1 MKKKL
6 LVVSLLL
13 CCGLAGSTLT
23 SCGSSEEPPVTEEPD
38 DEQPDDVNPDD
49 ENPDDEN
56 PDDEN
61 PDDEQPDDETP
72 SEPET
77 VQTVAISGPRSLKE
91 GESASFSV
99 SVYGGKDKSVTW
111 TSSDPSVATIDENGN
126 VKAIKEGTT
135 KIQATS
141 KEDPTKKSDEW
152 ELIVE
157 GVRAT
162 EVSIVLELDDNEH
175 KEDFKYNAETGVWDI
190 PGGQEFM
197 VSCEFGEGVSSIP
210 DSISYSFAFN
220 DGSQATTDDYT
231 IEMEYDENNK
241 ATGRAKV
248 RFNSVFTGG
257 VLIVNA
263 SYSSSMERL
272 EKGQLS
278 VNSYDKNADNDAKV
292 QEIIGKIKTREN
304 EGLVSATRVV
314 EKNDHTI
321 TTNFESFDGATYAHT
336 VDVADEE
343 GSQSEEYTYMTAD
356 KVHNQTYMF
365 SYDNSDKSV
374 LDMYVNSSF
383 IDIEEIESIEVTNAS
398 IPHFIIDGAPTYG
411 FSSILSKIATS
422 NPYEEN
428 VAFGDFLARGNATYE
443 FSQSEEGISKVEVES
458 RFTDDVDIDN
468 WLEFSFDYDS
478 TTFELKGYEFNLRE
492 KDEKGLYRVVYGES
506 GSNFVYQET
515 KPQESEKKINIA
527 DYYITGLSVEYSDNY
542 LDIIGADES
551 LADRFSAT
559 LDGEKYVAEY
569 DATIPFV
576 FDKINPKTGSTKI
589 DVPTITVENSKT
601 GKRSVSTTEMEAE
614 IENGTETEFVSGC
627 FFTVSAP
634 KDKDG
639 NMYTGEETIK
649 VTTKGGATGT
659 VTIEW
664 IEPKV
669 NGIKFDYPTDTTVNE
684 THVFPEIRQHRETDY
699 FWLNTDNDD
708 TTYRFG
714 FEMVEGNENGLTLR
728 YNEGDEDKG
737 NPSGSYSIIGNEVGT
752 YKFKFKVK
760 SRIERVFNEEKNQYE
775 DHEVP
780 YEGGPIVT
788 EEIYTLTVTEPI
800 SSDEIYE
807 NIVGKTYEYNSSTSS
822 YTLEVFDERTM
833 KLTMPTVDIRKEGS
847 ETTETENVT
856 VDIDY
861 EIDKEGKLRAIP
873 DRAATGEELNAIQVF
888 DSDNSY
894 FESISDEE
902 ILINDSCS
910 EISLPLR
917 LRSDAGNDKTN
928 YNYNYVT
935 FSLPVELDGFAG
947 HSYKGE
953 AFLGGVKSMATAI
966 VEFTDESNGKVTVTK
981 NSDEAKIPILE
992 VGFTYSIIGEGTK
1005 YETYNFVIQDN
1016 ATGTEAEKLTIK
1028 SMALSYDK
1036 ASLSIDFEYPGEY
1049 GSVTSRISVDMKNPV
1064 KKE

>member
-13 CCGLAGSTLT
+13 ACGLAGSTLT
-23 SCGSSEEPPVTEEPD
+23 SCGPSEEPPVTDDPNDEKPD
-38 DEQPDDVNPDD
+38 DEQPDV
-49 ENPDDEN
+49 EN
-56 PDDEN
+56 
-61 PDDEQPDDETP
+61 PDDETP

-111 TSSDPSVATIDENGN
+111 TSSDPSVATIDENGK

-197 VSCEFGEGVSSIP
+197 VSCEFDEGVSSIP

-220 DGSQATTDDYT
+220 DGSQATKDDYT

-292 QEIIGKIKTREN
+292 QEIIENIKTREN
-304 EGLVSATRVV
+304 EGLISATRVV

-321 TTNFESFDGATYAHT
+321 TTNFESFVGATYAHT

-356 KVHNQTYMF
+356 TVHNQTYMF

-422 NPYEEN
+422 NPFEEN
-428 VAFGDFLARGNATYE
+428 IAFGDFLARGNATYE

-458 RFTDDVDIDN
+458 RFTDDLDIDN

-478 TTFELKGYEFNLRE
+478 TTFELKGYEFSLRE
-492 KDEKGLYRVVYGES
+492 KDEKGMYQVVYSET

-515 KPQESEKKINIA
+515 KPQDSEKKIDIEK
-527 DYYITGLSVEYSDNY
+527 YYITGLSVEYSDNY

-559 LDGEKYVAEY
+559 FDGEKYVAEY

-576 FDKINPKTGSTKI
+576 FDSIEPGTGSTKI
-589 DVPTITVENSKT
+589 DVPTITVENPLIDD
-601 GKRSVSTTEMEAE
+601 RSVSTTEME
-614 IENGTETEFVSGC
+614 TEFGSGC

-634 KDKDG
+634 KDNNG
-639 NMYTGEETIK
+639 NMYIGEETIT
-649 VTTKGGATGT
+649 VSTKGTKGEVIDT

-664 IEPKV
+664 IEPEV
-669 NGIKFDYPTDTTVNE
+669 SGIKFDYPADTTVNE
-684 THVFPEIRQHRETDY
+684 NHVFPEIRQHRETDY

-728 YNEGDEDKG
+728 YNDGDQDKG
-737 NPSGSYSIIGNEVGT
+737 IPAGSYSIIGNEVGT

-760 SRIERVFNEEKNQYE
+760 SRIEREFNEETNQYE

-780 YEGGPIVT
+780 YEGDPIVT
-788 EEIYTLTVTEPI
+788 EETYTLTVTNPI
-800 SSDEIYE
+800 SSDEIYD

-822 YTLEVFDERTM
+822 YTLEITSESKM
-833 KLTMPTVDIRKEGS
+833 KLTMPTVDIREDGA
-847 ETTETENVT
+847 EVTETENVT

-861 EIDKEGKLRAIP
+861 EIDEEGKLRAIP
-873 DRAATGEELNAIQVF
+873 DRAATGNELNAIQVF

-917 LRSDAGNDKTN
+917 LRSDAGKDSIN

-935 FSLPVELDGFAG
+935 FSLPVELNGFVG
-947 HSYKGE
+947 NSYKGE
-953 AFLGGVKSMATAI
+953 EFISGFGSKAIAT
-966 VEFTDESNGKVTVTK
+966 VEFTDESNGKVTITK
-981 NSDEAKIPILE
+981 YGTDEVILE
-992 VGFTYSIIGEGTK
+992 VGFTYSIINEGTE
-1005 YETYNFVIQDN
+1005 YETYNFVILDDS

-1028 SMALSYDK
+1028 GMTLSYDK
-1036 ASLSIDFEYPGEY
+1036 ASLSIDFEYPSEF
-1049 GSVTSRISVDMKNPV
+1049 GSLPSTIRVDMTNPL
-1064 KKE
+1064 

>member
-13 CCGLAGSTLT
+13 ACGLAGSTLT
-23 SCGSSEEPPVTEEPD
+23 SCGPSEEPPVTDEPNDEKPD
-38 DEQPDDVNPDD
+38 DQQPDD
-49 ENPDDEN
+49 EN
-56 PDDEN
+56 
-61 PDDEQPDDETP
+61 PDDETP

-292 QEIIGKIKTREN
+292 QEIIGNIKTKEN
-304 EGLVSATRVV
+304 QGLVSATRVV
-314 EKNDHTI
+314 EKNDHTT
-321 TTNFESFDGATYAHT
+321 TTNFESFAGATYAHT

-356 KVHNQTYMF
+356 TTHNQTYMF

-374 LDMYVNSSF
+374 LDVYVNSSF

-398 IPHFIIDGAPTYG
+398 IPHFIIDGVPTYG

-428 VAFGDFLARGNATYE
+428 IAFGDFLARGNATYE

-458 RFTDDVDIDN
+458 RFTDNRVDIDN
-468 WLEFSFDYDS
+468 WLKFSFDYDS
-478 TTFELKGYEFNLRE
+478 TTFELKGYEFSLRE
-492 KDEKGLYRVVYGES
+492 RDEKGRYQVVYNET
-506 GSNFVYQET
+506 GSNFKYQET
-515 KPQESEKKINIA
+515 KPQDSEKEIDIA
-527 DYYITGLSVEYSDNY
+527 NYYIEGLSVKYSDNY

-559 LDGEKYVAEY
+559 FDEEKNAYVAEY

-576 FDKINPKTGSTKI
+576 INPETGSTKI
-589 DVPTITVENSKT
+589 DVPTITIKNPKIDE
-601 GKRSVSTTEMEAE
+601 RSVSTTEME
-614 IENGTETEFVSGC
+614 TEFASGC

-639 NMYTGEETIK
+639 NMYIGPETIT
-649 VTTKGGATGT
+649 VTTKGKATAT

-684 THVFPEIRQHRETDY
+684 KHVFPEIRQHRETDY

-728 YNEGDEDKG
+728 YNEGDQDKG
-737 NPSGSYSIIGNEVGT
+737 IPAGSYSIIGNEVGT

-760 SRIERVFNEEKNQYE
+760 SRIERELNEETNQFE

-780 YEGGPIVT
+780 YEGDPIVT
-788 EEIYTLTVTEPI
+788 EEIYTLTVTNPI
-800 SSDEIYE
+800 SSDEIYD
-807 NIVGKTYEYNSSTSS
+807 NILGKTYEYNSSTIS
-822 YTLEVFDERTM
+822 YTLEITSESKM
-833 KLTMPTVDIRKEGS
+833 KLTMPTADIREDGA
-847 ETTETENVT
+847 EVTETENVT

-861 EIDKEGKLRAIP
+861 EIDEEGKLRAIP
-873 DRAATGEELNAIQVF
+873 NRTATGNELHSIQVF

-902 ILINDSCS
+902 ILINESYS
-910 EISLPLR
+910 EISLSLR
-917 LRSDAGNDKTN
+917 LRSDAGNDKPN

-947 HSYKGE
+947 NSYKGE
-953 AFLGGVKSMATAI
+953 EFLSGVKSMSTAI

-981 NSDEAKIPILE
+981 NSDGAKLLE
-992 VGFTYSIIGEGTK
+992 VGFTYSIKNEGTE
-1005 YETYNFVIQDN
+1005 YETYNFVIDNN
-1016 ATGTEAEKLTIK
+1016 ATGSEAKKLTIK
-1028 SMALSYDK
+1028 SMNLSYDK
-1036 ASLSIDFEYPGEY
+1036 ASLSINFEYLDDKY
-1049 GSVTSRISVDMKNPV
+1049 GLLPSTISVDMTNPL
-1064 KKE
+1064 

>member
-13 CCGLAGSTLT
+13 ACGLAGSTLT
-23 SCGSSEEPPVTEEPD
+23 SCGPSEEPPVTDEPNDEKPD
-38 DEQPDDVNPDD
+38 DEKPDD
-49 ENPDDEN
+49 ENPDE
-56 PDDEN
+56 
-61 PDDEQPDDETP
+61 ETP

-111 TSSDPSVATIDENGN
+111 TSSDPSVAIIDENGN

-162 EVSIVLELDDNEH
+162 KVSIVLELDDNEH

-197 VSCEFGEGVSSIP
+197 VSCEFDEGVSSIP

-220 DGSQATTDDYT
+220 DGSQATKDDYT

-321 TTNFESFDGATYAHT
+321 TTNFESFVGATYAHT

-356 KVHNQTYMF
+356 TVHNQTYMF

-398 IPHFIIDGAPTYG
+398 IPHFIIDGVPTYG

-428 VAFGDFLARGNATYE
+428 IAFGDFLARGNATYE

-458 RFTDDVDIDN
+458 RFTDDLDIDN

-478 TTFELKGYEFNLRE
+478 TTFELKGYEFSLRE
-492 KDEKGLYRVVYGES
+492 KDEKGMYQVVYSET
-506 GSNFVYQET
+506 GSNFIYQDA
-515 KPQESEKKINIA
+515 KPQDSEKEIDIA
-527 DYYITGLSVEYSDNY
+527 HYYINSLSVEYSDNY

-559 LDGEKYVAEY
+559 FDKEKNAYVAEY

-576 FDKINPKTGSTKI
+576 FENINPETGSTKI
-589 DVPTITVENSKT
+589 DVPTITVGNKDI
-601 GKRSVSTTEMEAE
+601 GYRSVSTTEME
-614 IENGTETEFVSGC
+614 TEFGSGC

-639 NMYTGEETIK
+639 NMYIGEETIT
-649 VTTKGGATGT
+649 VSTKGTKGETIDT

-684 THVFPEIRQHRETDY
+684 NHVFPEIRQHRETDY

-714 FEMVEGNENGLTLR
+714 FKMVEGNENGLTLR
-728 YNEGDEDKG
+728 YNKGDEDKG
-737 NPSGSYSIIGNEVGT
+737 IPAGSYSIIGNEVGT

-760 SRIERVFNEEKNQYE
+760 SRIEREFNEETNQFE

-780 YEGGPIVT
+780 YEGDPIVT
-788 EEIYTLTVTEPI
+788 EEIYTLTVTNPI
-800 SSDEIYE
+800 SSDEIYD
-807 NIVGKTYEYNSSTSS
+807 NILGKTYEYNSSTIS
-822 YTLEVFDERTM
+822 YTLEITSESIM
-833 KLTMPTVDIRKEGS
+833 KLTMPTVDIREDGA
-847 ETTETENVT
+847 EVTETQNVT

-861 EIDKEGKLRAIP
+861 EIDEEGKLRAKP
-873 DRAATGEELNAIQVF
+873 DRAATGNELNAIQVF

-902 ILINDSCS
+902 ILINDSYS

-917 LRSDAGNDKTN
+917 LRSDAGKDSIN

-947 HSYKGE
+947 NSYKGE
-953 AFLGGVKSMATAI
+953 EFISGFGSKAIAT
-966 VEFTDESNGKVTVTK
+966 VEFTDESNGKVTITK
-981 NSDEAKIPILE
+981 YGTDEVILE
-992 VGFTYSIIGEGTK
+992 VGFTYSIKNEGTE
-1005 YETYNFVIQDN
+1005 YETYNFVILNN
-1016 ATGTEAEKLTIK
+1016 ATGTEAKKLTIK
-1028 SMALSYDK
+1028 SMNLSYDK
-1036 ASLSIDFEYPGEY
+1036 ASLSIDFEYLSEF
-1049 GSVTSRISVDMKNPV
+1049 GSLPSTIRVDMTNPL
-1064 KKE
+1064 

>member
-13 CCGLAGSTLT
+13 ACGLAGSTLT
-23 SCGSSEEPPVTEEPD
+23 SCGPSEEPPVTDDPNDEKPD
-38 DEQPDDVNPDD
+38 DEQPDV
-49 ENPDDEN
+49 EN
-56 PDDEN
+56 
-61 PDDEQPDDETP
+61 PDDETP

-197 VSCEFGEGVSSIP
+197 VSCEFDEGVSSIP

-220 DGSQATTDDYT
+220 DGSQATGDDYT

-278 VNSYDKNADNDAKV
+278 VNSYDKNADNNAKV
-292 QEIIGKIKTREN
+292 QEIIGNIKTREN
-304 EGLVSATRVV
+304 EGLISATRVV

-321 TTNFESFDGATYAHT
+321 TTNFKSFDGATYAHT

-356 KVHNQTYMF
+356 REHNQTYMF
-365 SYDNSDKSV
+365 SYDNIDKSV
-374 LDMYVNSSF
+374 LDVYVNSSF
-383 IDIEEIESIEVTNAS
+383 LDIEEIESIEVTNAS
-398 IPHFIIDGAPTYG
+398 IPHFIIDGVPTYG

-428 VAFGDFLARGNATYE
+428 IAFGDFLARGNATYE

-458 RFTDDVDIDN
+458 RFTDDLDIDN

-478 TTFELKGYEFNLRE
+478 TTFELKGYEFSLRE
-492 KDEKGLYRVVYGES
+492 KDEKGMYQVVYDES
-506 GSNFVYQET
+506 GSNFVYQEA
-515 KPQESEKKINIA
+515 KPQESEKQIDIA
-527 DYYITGLSVEYSDNY
+527 NYYIEGLSVKYSNNY
-542 LDIIGADES
+542 LDIIGADKS

-559 LDGEKYVAEY
+559 FDGEKWVAEY

-576 FDKINPKTGSTKI
+576 FDNINPETGSTKI
-589 DVPTITVENSKT
+589 DVPTITVENPIIDD
-601 GKRSVSTTEMEAE
+601 RSVSTTEMETKF
-614 IENGTETEFVSGC
+614 GSGC

-639 NMYTGEETIK
+639 NMYTGVETIK
-649 VTTKGGATGT
+649 VTTKGKATAT

-669 NGIKFDYPTDTTVNE
+669 NGIKFDYPTDPTVNNDHE
-684 THVFPEIRQHRETDY
+684 FPEIRQHRETDY

-708 TTYRFG
+708 TTYRFD

-737 NPSGSYSIIGNEVGT
+737 NPTGSYSIIGNEVGT

-760 SRIERVFNEEKNQYE
+760 SRIERVFNEETKQFE

-780 YEGGPIVT
+780 YEGDPIVT

-807 NIVGKTYEYNSSTSS
+807 NIVGKTYEYNSSTIS
-822 YTLEVFDERTM
+822 YTLEVTSESKM
-833 KLTMPTVDIRKEGS
+833 KLTMPTVDIREEGS
-847 ETTETENVT
+847 EATETENVT

-873 DRAATGEELNAIQVF
+873 DRAATVEELNAIQVF

-917 LRSDAGNDKTN
+917 LRSDAGNDPKN

-947 HSYKGE
+947 NSYKGE
-953 AFLGGVKSMATAI
+953 EFISGFGSKAIAT
-966 VEFTDESNGKVTVTK
+966 VEFTDNRNGKVTITK
-981 NSDEAKIPILE
+981 YGTDEVILE
-992 VGFTYSIIGEGTK
+992 VGFTYSIKNEGTE
-1005 YETYNFVIQDN
+1005 YETYNFVILNN

-1028 SMALSYDK
+1028 SMNLSYDK
-1036 ASLSIDFEYPGEY
+1036 ASLSINFEYPGKDV
-1049 GSVTSRISVDMKNPV
+1049 SLPSTIRVDMTNPL
-1064 KKE
+1064 

>member
-49 ENPDDEN
+49 ENPDDGN

-61 PDDEQPDDETP
+61 PDDENPDDETP

-91 GESASFSV
+91 GESASCSV

-111 TSSDPSVATIDENGN
+111 TSSDPSVATIDEKGN

-141 KEDPTKKSDEW
+141 KEDSTKKSDEW

-162 EVSIVLELDDNEH
+162 KVSIVLDLDDNEH
-175 KEDFKYNAETGVWDI
+175 KEDFKYNAETDVWDI

-220 DGSQATTDDYT
+220 DGSQATADDYT

-272 EKGQLS
+272 EKGQIS

-321 TTNFESFDGATYAHT
+321 TTDFKSFDGATYAHT

-343 GSQSEEYTYMTAD
+343 ASQSEEYTYMTAD
-356 KVHNQTYMF
+356 REHNQTYMF

-374 LDMYVNSSF
+374 LDVYVNSSF
-383 IDIEEIESIEVTNAS
+383 IDIEEIESIEVANAS
-398 IPHFIIDGAPTYG
+398 IPHFIIDGVPTYG

-428 VAFGDFLARGNATYE
+428 IAFGDFLARGNATYE

-458 RFTDDVDIDN
+458 RFTDNIGIDN

-492 KDEKGLYRVVYGES
+492 KDEKGIYRVAYGES
-506 GSNFVYQET
+506 GTNFVYQET
-515 KPQESEKKINIA
+515 KPQESKKKIDIA
-527 DYYITGLSVEYSDNY
+527 NYYIKGLSVKYSDNY

-559 LDGEKYVAEY
+559 FDGKKYVAEY

-576 FDKINPKTGSTKI
+576 INPEAGSTKI
-589 DVPTITVENSKT
+589 DVPTITVVNSEI
-601 GKRSVSTTEMEAE
+601 GERSVSTTEMETE
-614 IENGTETEFVSGC
+614 IGSGC

-634 KDKDG
+634 KDNNG
-639 NMYTGEETIK
+639 NMYTGVETIK

-669 NGIKFDYPTDTTVNE
+669 NGIKFDYPADTTVNE
-684 THVFPEIRQHRETDY
+684 KHEFPDIRQHRETDY

-728 YNEGDEDKG
+728 YNEGDQDKG
-737 NPSGSYSIIGNEVGT
+737 IPTGSYSIIGNEVGT

-760 SRIERVFNEEKNQYE
+760 SRIEREFNEETKQYE

-780 YEGGPIVT
+780 YEGNPIVT
-788 EEIYTLTVTEPI
+788 EEIYTLAVTEPI
-800 SSDEIYE
+800 SSDEIYN

-822 YTLEVFDERTM
+822 YTLEITSKSKM
-833 KLTMPTVDIRKEGS
+833 KLTMATADIREDGA
-847 ETTETENVT
+847 EVTETENVT

-861 EIDKEGKLRAIP
+861 EIDEEGKLRAIP
-873 DRAATGEELNAIQVF
+873 NRTATGNELHSIQVF
-888 DSDNSY
+888 NSDNSFY
-894 FESISDEE
+894 ESISDEE
-902 ILINDSCS
+902 ILINDSYS

-917 LRSDAGNDKTN
+917 LRSDAGKDPFN

-947 HSYKGE
+947 NSYKGE
-953 AFLGGVKSMATAI
+953 AFLSGVKSMSTAI

-981 NSDEAKIPILE
+981 NTDGAKILE
-992 VGFTYSIIGEGTK
+992 VGFTYSIKNEGTE
-1005 YETYNFVIQDN
+1005 YETYNFVILNN

-1036 ASLSIDFEYPGEY
+1036 ASLSINFEYPGEN
-1049 GSVTSRISVDMKNPV
+1049 GSLPSTIRVDMTNPLP
-1064 KKE
+1064 EE

>member
-13 CCGLAGSTLT
+13 ACGLAGSTLT
-23 SCGSSEEPPVTEEPD
+23 SCGPSEEPPVTDDPNDETPD
-38 DEQPDDVNPDD
+38 DQQPGDEHPDD
-49 ENPDDEN
+49 EN
-56 PDDEN
+56 
-61 PDDEQPDDETP
+61 PDDETP

-99 SVYGGKDKSVTW
+99 SVYGGKNKSVTW

-162 EVSIVLELDDNEH
+162 EVSIVLELDDNEN
-175 KEDFKYNAETGVWDI
+175 KEDFKYNAETDVWDI

-220 DGSQATTDDYT
+220 DGSQATGDDYT

-292 QEIIGKIKTREN
+292 QEIIGNIKTREN
-304 EGLVSATRVV
+304 EGLISATRVV

-321 TTNFESFDGATYAHT
+321 TTDFESFDGATYAHT

-343 GSQSEEYTYMTAD
+343 ASQSEEYTYMTAD
-356 KVHNQTYMF
+356 KDHNQTYMF

-383 IDIEEIESIEVTNAS
+383 IDENESREVTNAS

-428 VAFGDFLARGNATYE
+428 IAFGDFLARGNATYE
-443 FSQSEEGISKVEVES
+443 FSQSGEGISKVEVES
-458 RFTDDVDIDN
+458 RFTDDLDIDN

-478 TTFELKGYEFNLRE
+478 TTFELKGYEFSLRE
-492 KDEKGLYRVVYGES
+492 KDEKGMYQVVYGES

-559 LDGEKYVAEY
+559 FDGEKYVAEY
-569 DATIPFV
+569 DASIPFV
-576 FDKINPKTGSTKI
+576 FDKINPETGSTKI

-639 NMYTGEETIK
+639 NMYIGEETIT
-649 VTTKGGATGT
+649 VSTKGGATDT

-684 THVFPEIRQHRETDY
+684 THIFPEIRQHRETDY

-708 TTYRFG
+708 TTFRFG

-760 SRIERVFNEEKNQYE
+760 SRIERVFNEEANQYE

-780 YEGGPIVT
+780 YEGDPIVT
-788 EEIYTLTVTEPI
+788 EEIYTLEVTEPI

-822 YTLEVFDERTM
+822 YTLEVFDETTM
-833 KLTMPTVDIRKEGS
+833 KLTMPTVDIREEGS
-847 ETTETENVT
+847 EATETKNVT

-902 ILINDSCS
+902 ILINESYS

-917 LRSDAGNDKTN
+917 LRSDAGNDPKN

-947 HSYKGE
+947 KSYKGE
-953 AFLGGVKSMATAI
+953 EFISGFGSKAIAT
-966 VEFTDESNGKVTVTK
+966 VEFTDNRNGKVTITK
-981 NSDEAKIPILE
+981 YETDEVILE
-992 VGFTYSIIGEGTK
+992 VGFVYSVINEDTEYKTYSFELHGE
-1005 YETYNFVIQDN
+1005 
-1016 ATGTEAEKLTIK
+1016 ATGTEVENLAITKMELRYENT
-1028 SMALSYDK
+1028 
-1036 ASLSIDFEYPGEY
+1036 SLYITVEYQSES
-1049 GSVTSRISVDMKNPV
+1049 GSVLSTNINVDMKNSV

>member
-13 CCGLAGSTLT
+13 ACGLAGSTLT
-23 SCGSSEEPPVTEEPD
+23 SCGPSEEPPVTDDPNDEKPDDQQPD
-38 DEQPDDVNPDD
+38 DEHPDD
-49 ENPDDEN
+49 EN
-56 PDDEN
+56 
-61 PDDEQPDDETP
+61 PDDETP

-99 SVYGGKDKSVTW
+99 SVYGGKNKSVTW

-162 EVSIVLELDDNEH
+162 EVSIVLELDDNEN
-175 KEDFKYNAETGVWDI
+175 KEDFKYNAETDVWDI

-220 DGSQATTDDYT
+220 DGSQATVDDYT

-304 EGLVSATRVV
+304 EGLVNATRVV

-321 TTNFESFDGATYAHT
+321 TTNFESFDGVTYAHT

-343 GSQSEEYTYMTAD
+343 ASQSEEYTYMTAD
-356 KVHNQTYMF
+356 REHKQTYMF

-383 IDIEEIESIEVTNAS
+383 IEENESREVTNAS

-422 NPYEEN
+422 NPYEGN
-428 VAFGDFLARGNATYE
+428 IAFGDFLARGNATYE

-458 RFTDDVDIDN
+458 RFTDDLDIDN

-478 TTFELKGYEFNLRE
+478 TTFELKGYEFSLRE
-492 KDEKGLYRVVYGES
+492 KDEKGMYQVVYGES
-506 GSNFVYQET
+506 GSNFVYEET

-576 FDKINPKTGSTKI
+576 FDKINPETGSTKI

-639 NMYTGEETIK
+639 NMYIGEETIT
-649 VTTKGGATGT
+649 VSTKGGATDT

-669 NGIKFDYPTDTTVNE
+669 NGIKFDYPSDTTVNE
-684 THVFPEIRQHRETDY
+684 THVFPEIRQYRETDY

-708 TTYRFG
+708 TTFRFG

-760 SRIERVFNEEKNQYE
+760 SRIERVFNEEANQYE
-775 DHEVP
+775 DHEVL
-780 YEGGPIVT
+780 YEGDPIVT

-800 SSDEIYE
+800 SSDEIYD

-833 KLTMPTVDIRKEGS
+833 KLTMPTVDIRDEGAEAS
-847 ETTETENVT
+847 GTENVT

-861 EIDKEGKLRAIP
+861 EIDKEGKLRALP

-902 ILINDSCS
+902 ILINESYS

-917 LRSDAGNDKTN
+917 LRSDAGYDPTN

-947 HSYKGE
+947 NSYKGE
-953 AFLGGVKSMATAI
+953 EFISGFGSKAIAT
-966 VEFTDESNGKVTVTK
+966 VEFTDNRNGKVTITK
-981 NSDEAKIPILE
+981 YETDEVILE
-992 VGFTYSIIGEGTK
+992 VGFVYSVINEDTEYKTYSFELHGE
-1005 YETYNFVIQDN
+1005 
-1016 ATGTEAEKLTIK
+1016 ATGTEVENLAIRKMELRYENT
-1028 SMALSYDK
+1028 
-1036 ASLSIDFEYPGEY
+1036 SLYITVEYQSES
-1049 GSVTSRISVDMKNPV
+1049 GSVLSTNINVDMTNPL
-1064 KKE
+1064 

>member
-13 CCGLAGSTLT
+13 ACGLAGSTLT
-23 SCGSSEEPPVTEEPD
+23 SCGPSEEPPVTDDPNDEKPD
-38 DEQPDDVNPDD
+38 DEQPDV

-56 PDDEN
+56 
-61 PDDEQPDDETP
+61 PDDETP

-162 EVSIVLELDDNEH
+162 EVSIVLELDDNEN
-175 KEDFKYNAETGVWDI
+175 KEDFKYNAETDVWDI

-220 DGSQATTDDYT
+220 DGSQATRDDYT

-292 QEIIGKIKTREN
+292 QEIIGNIKTREN
-304 EGLVSATRVV
+304 EGLISATRVV

-321 TTNFESFDGATYAHT
+321 TTDFESFDGATYAHT

-343 GSQSEEYTYMTAD
+343 ASQSEEYTYMTAD
-356 KVHNQTYMF
+356 KDHNQTYMF

-383 IDIEEIESIEVTNAS
+383 IDENESREVTNAS

-411 FSSILSKIATS
+411 FSSILSKISTS

-428 VAFGDFLARGNATYE
+428 IAFGDFLARGNATYE
-443 FSQSEEGISKVEVES
+443 FSQSGEGISKVEVES
-458 RFTDDVDIDN
+458 RFTDDLDIDN

-478 TTFELKGYEFNLRE
+478 TTFELKGYEFSLRE
-492 KDEKGLYRVVYGES
+492 KDEKGMYQIVYSET

-515 KPQESEKKINIA
+515 KPQDSEKKIDIEK
-527 DYYITGLSVEYSDNY
+527 YYITGLSVEYSDNY

-559 LDGEKYVAEY
+559 PDGEKRYIAEY

-576 FDKINPKTGSTKI
+576 FDSISPEKGSTKI
-589 DVPTITVENSKT
+589 DVPTITVGNKDI
-601 GKRSVSTTEMEAE
+601 GYRSVSTTEME
-614 IENGTETEFVSGC
+614 TEFGSGC

-639 NMYTGEETIK
+639 NMYIGEETIT
-649 VTTKGGATGT
+649 VSTKGGATDT

-669 NGIKFDYPTDTTVNE
+669 NGIKFDYPADTTVNKN
-684 THVFPEIRQHRETDY
+684 HVFPDIRQHRETDY

-728 YNEGDEDKG
+728 YNEGDQDKG
-737 NPSGSYSIIGNEVGT
+737 IPSGSYSIIGNEVGT

-760 SRIERVFNEEKNQYE
+760 SRIERELNEETNQFE

-780 YEGGPIVT
+780 YEGVPIVT
-788 EEIYTLTVTEPI
+788 EETYTLTVTNPI
-800 SSDEIYE
+800 SSDEIYD
-807 NIVGKTYEYNSSTSS
+807 NIVGKTYEYNSSTIS
-822 YTLEVFDERTM
+822 YTLEITSESIM
-833 KLTMPTVDIRKEGS
+833 KLTMPTVDIREDGA
-847 ETTETENVT
+847 EATETENVT

-861 EIDKEGKLRAIP
+861 KIDEEGKLRAKP
-873 DRAATGEELNAIQVF
+873 DRAATANELNAIQVF
-888 DSDNSY
+888 DSDNSF

-917 LRSDAGNDKTN
+917 LRSDAGNDPKN

-947 HSYKGE
+947 NSYKGE
-953 AFLGGVKSMATAI
+953 EFISGFGSKAIAT
-966 VEFTDESNGKVTVTK
+966 VEFTDESNGKVTITK
-981 NSDEAKIPILE
+981 YGTDEVILE
-992 VGFTYSIIGEGTK
+992 VGFTYSIKNEGTE
-1005 YETYNFVIQDN
+1005 YETYNFVILDDS

-1028 SMALSYDK
+1028 GMTLSYDK
-1036 ASLSIDFEYPGEY
+1036 ASLSIDFEYPSEF
-1049 GSVTSRISVDMKNPV
+1049 GSLPSTIRVDMTNPL
-1064 KKE
+1064 

>member
-13 CCGLAGSTLT
+13 ACGLAGSTLT
-23 SCGSSEEPPVTEEPD
+23 SCGPSEEPPVTDDPNDEKPD
-38 DEQPDDVNPDD
+38 DEQPDV
-49 ENPDDEN
+49 EN
-56 PDDEN
+56 
-61 PDDEQPDDETP
+61 PDDETP

-162 EVSIVLELDDNEH
+162 EVSIVLELDDNEN
-175 KEDFKYNAETGVWDI
+175 KEDFKYNAETDVWDI

-220 DGSQATTDDYT
+220 DGSQATGDDYT

-304 EGLVSATRVV
+304 QGLVSATRVV

-321 TTNFESFDGATYAHT
+321 TTNFKSFDGATYAHT

-356 KVHNQTYMF
+356 REHNQTYMF
-365 SYDNSDKSV
+365 SYDNIDKSV
-374 LDMYVNSSF
+374 LDVYVNSSF

-398 IPHFIIDGAPTYG
+398 IPHFIIDGVPTYG

-428 VAFGDFLARGNATYE
+428 IAFGDFLARGNATYE

-458 RFTDDVDIDN
+458 RFTDNTDIDN

-478 TTFELKGYEFNLRE
+478 TTFELKGYEFSLRE
-492 KDEKGLYRVVYGES
+492 KDEKGMYQVVYDES
-506 GSNFVYQET
+506 GSNFVYQEA
-515 KPQESEKKINIA
+515 KPQESEKQIDIA
-527 DYYITGLSVEYSDNY
+527 DYYIEGLSVKYSDNY

-559 LDGEKYVAEY
+559 FDGEKYVAEY

-576 FDKINPKTGSTKI
+576 FDTISPETGSTKI
-589 DVPTITVENSKT
+589 DVPTITVINPKIDE
-601 GKRSVSTTEMEAE
+601 RSISTTEME
-614 IENGTETEFVSGC
+614 TEFGSGC

-634 KDKDG
+634 KDNDG
-639 NMYTGEETIK
+639 NMYIGEETIT
-649 VTTKGGATGT
+649 VTTKGGATDT

-669 NGIKFDYPTDTTVNE
+669 NGIKFDYPSDTTVNE
-684 THVFPEIRQHRETDY
+684 THVFPEIRQYRETDY

-714 FEMVEGNENGLTLR
+714 FEMVEGDESGLTLR
-728 YNEGDEDKG
+728 YNESDGDKVIA
-737 NPSGSYSIIGNEVGT
+737 PGSYSIIGNKVGT
-752 YKFKFKVK
+752 YKFKFKVT
-760 SRIERVFNEEKNQYE
+760 ERVVSGVDESGLPTEELVE
-775 DHEVP
+775 
-780 YEGGPIVT
+780 YEGDPIIT
-788 EEIYTLTVTEPI
+788 EETYTLTVTEPI
-800 SSDEIYE
+800 SADEVYE

-822 YTLEVFDERTM
+822 YTLEITSESKM
-833 KLTMPTVDIRKEGS
+833 KLTMPTVDIRDEGAEAS
-847 ETTETENVT
+847 GTENVT

-861 EIDKEGKLRAIP
+861 EIDEEGKIRAIP

-902 ILINDSCS
+902 ILINESYS

-917 LRSDAGNDKTN
+917 LRSDAGFDKTN

-947 HSYKGE
+947 NSYKGE
-953 AFLGGVKSMATAI
+953 AFLSGVMSMSTAI

-981 NSDEAKIPILE
+981 NSDEAKVPKIPILE
-992 VGFTYSIIGEGTK
+992 VGFTYSIINEGTE

-1028 SMALSYDK
+1028 SMTLSYDK
-1036 ASLSIDFEYPGEY
+1036 TSLSINFEYPDDKY
-1049 GSVTSRISVDMKNPV
+1049 GLLTSTISVDMTNPV

>member
-13 CCGLAGSTLT
+13 ACGLAGSTLT
-23 SCGSSEEPPVTEEPD
+23 SCGPSEEPPVTDDPNDEKPD
-38 DEQPDDVNPDD
+38 DEQPDV
-49 ENPDDEN
+49 EN
-56 PDDEN
+56 
-61 PDDEQPDDETP
+61 PDDETP

-162 EVSIVLELDDNEH
+162 EVSIVLELDDNEN
-175 KEDFKYNAETGVWDI
+175 KEDFKYNAETDVWDI

-220 DGSQATTDDYT
+220 DGSQATGDDYT

-304 EGLVSATRVV
+304 QGLVSATRVV

-321 TTNFESFDGATYAHT
+321 TTNFKSFDGATYAHT

-356 KVHNQTYMF
+356 REHNQTYMF
-365 SYDNSDKSV
+365 SYDNIDKSV
-374 LDMYVNSSF
+374 LDVYVNSSF

-398 IPHFIIDGAPTYG
+398 IPHFIIDGVPTYG

-428 VAFGDFLARGNATYE
+428 IAFGDFLARGNATYE

-458 RFTDDVDIDN
+458 RFTDNTDIDN

-478 TTFELKGYEFNLRE
+478 TTFELKGYEFSLRE
-492 KDEKGLYRVVYGES
+492 KDEKGMYQVVYDES
-506 GSNFVYQET
+506 GSNFVYQEA
-515 KPQESEKKINIA
+515 KPQESEKQIDIA
-527 DYYITGLSVEYSDNY
+527 NYYIEGLSVKYSDNY

-559 LDGEKYVAEY
+559 FDGEKYVAEY

-576 FDKINPKTGSTKI
+576 FDTISPETGSTKI
-589 DVPTITVENSKT
+589 DVPTITVINPKIDE
-601 GKRSVSTTEMEAE
+601 RSISTTEME
-614 IENGTETEFVSGC
+614 TEFGSGC

-634 KDKDG
+634 KDKNG
-639 NMYTGEETIK
+639 NMYTGVETIK

-669 NGIKFDYPTDTTVNE
+669 NGIKFDYPSDTTVNE
-684 THVFPEIRQHRETDY
+684 KHVFPEIRQHRDTDY

-760 SRIERVFNEEKNQYE
+760 SRIERVFNEETKQFE

-780 YEGGPIVT
+780 YEGDPIVT

-800 SSDEIYE
+800 SADEVYE

-822 YTLEVFDERTM
+822 YTLEITSESKM
-833 KLTMPTVDIRKEGS
+833 KLTMPTVDIRDEGAEAS
-847 ETTETENVT
+847 GTENVT

-902 ILINDSCS
+902 ILINESYS

-917 LRSDAGNDKTN
+917 LRSDAGYDPTN

-947 HSYKGE
+947 NSYKGE
-953 AFLGGVKSMATAI
+953 AFLSGVKSMATAI

-981 NSDEAKIPILE
+981 NSDEAKVPKIPILE
-992 VGFTYSIIGEGTK
+992 VGFTYSIINEGTE

-1049 GSVTSRISVDMKNPV
+1049 SSFTSRISVDMTNPL
-1064 KKE
+1064 

>member
-13 CCGLAGSTLT
+13 ACGLVGSTLT
-23 SCGSSEEPPVTEEPD
+23 SCGPSEEPPVTDDPNDEKPD
-38 DEQPDDVNPDD
+38 DQQPDD

-56 PDDEN
+56 
-61 PDDEQPDDETP
+61 PDDETP

-99 SVYGGKDKSVTW
+99 SVYGGKNKSVTW

-162 EVSIVLELDDNEH
+162 EVSIVLELDDNEN
-175 KEDFKYNAETGVWDI
+175 KEDFKYNAETDVWDI

-220 DGSQATTDDYT
+220 DGSQATVDDYT

-292 QEIIGKIKTREN
+292 QEIIEKIKTKEN
-304 EGLVSATRVV
+304 QGLVNATRVV

-321 TTNFESFDGATYAHT
+321 TTNFESFDGVTYAHT

-343 GSQSEEYTYMTAD
+343 ASQSEEYTYMTAD
-356 KVHNQTYMF
+356 KDHNQTYMF

-383 IDIEEIESIEVTNAS
+383 IDENESREVTNAS

-428 VAFGDFLARGNATYE
+428 IAFGDFLARGNATYE

-458 RFTDDVDIDN
+458 RFTDDLDIDN

-478 TTFELKGYEFNLRE
+478 TTFELKGYEFSLRE
-492 KDEKGLYRVVYGES
+492 KDEKGMYQVVYGES
-506 GSNFVYQET
+506 GSNFVYEET

-576 FDKINPKTGSTKI
+576 FDKINPETGSTKI

-639 NMYTGEETIK
+639 NMYIGEETIT
-649 VTTKGGATGT
+649 VSTKGGATDT

-669 NGIKFDYPTDTTVNE
+669 NGIKFDYPSDTTVNE
-684 THVFPEIRQHRETDY
+684 THVFPEIRQYRETDY

-708 TTYRFG
+708 TTFRFG

-760 SRIERVFNEEKNQYE
+760 SRIERVFNEETNQYE

-780 YEGGPIVT
+780 YEGDPIVT
-788 EEIYTLTVTEPI
+788 EETYTLTVTEPI
-800 SSDEIYE
+800 SADEVYE

-822 YTLEVFDERTM
+822 YTLEITSESKM
-833 KLTMPTVDIRKEGS
+833 KLTMPTVDIREEGS
-847 ETTETENVT
+847 EVTETKNVT

-888 DSDNSY
+888 DSDHSY

-902 ILINDSCS
+902 ILINESYS

-917 LRSDAGNDKTN
+917 LRSDAGFDPTN

-947 HSYKGE
+947 NSYKGE
-953 AFLGGVKSMATAI
+953 AFLSGVMSMSTAI
-966 VEFTDESNGKVTVTK
+966 VEFTDESNGEVTVTK
-981 NSDEAKIPILE
+981 NSDGAKILE
-992 VGFTYSIIGEGTK
+992 VGFTYSIINEGTE
-1005 YETYNFVIQDN
+1005 YETYNFVILDN

-1028 SMALSYDK
+1028 SMTLSYDK
-1036 ASLSIDFEYPGEY
+1036 ASLSINFEYPGEY
-1049 GSVTSRISVDMKNPV
+1049 ASFTSTISVDMTNPL
-1064 KKE
+1064 

>member
-13 CCGLAGSTLT
+13 ACGLAGSTLT
-23 SCGSSEEPPVTEEPD
+23 SCGPSEEPPVTDDPNDETPD
-38 DEQPDDVNPDD
+38 DQQPGD
-49 ENPDDEN
+49 EN
-56 PDDEN
+56 
-61 PDDEQPDDETP
+61 PDDETP

-99 SVYGGKDKSVTW
+99 SVYGGKNKSVTW

-175 KEDFKYNAETGVWDI
+175 KEDFKYNAETDVWDI

-220 DGSQATTDDYT
+220 DGSQATVDDYT

-241 ATGRAKV
+241 ATARAKV

-292 QEIIGKIKTREN
+292 QEIIGNIKTREN
-304 EGLVSATRVV
+304 EGLISATRVV

-321 TTNFESFDGATYAHT
+321 TTDFESFDGATYAHT

-343 GSQSEEYTYMTAD
+343 ASQSEEYTYMTAD
-356 KVHNQTYMF
+356 KEHNQTYMF

-383 IDIEEIESIEVTNAS
+383 IDENESREVTNAS

-422 NPYEEN
+422 YPYEEN
-428 VAFGDFLARGNATYE
+428 IAFGDFLARGNATYE

-478 TTFELKGYEFNLRE
+478 TTFELKGYEFSLRE
-492 KDEKGLYRVVYGES
+492 KDEKGMYQVVYGES

-559 LDGEKYVAEY
+559 FDGEKYVAEY
-569 DATIPFV
+569 DASIPFV
-576 FDKINPKTGSTKI
+576 FDKINPETGSTKI

-639 NMYTGEETIK
+639 NMYIGEETIT
-649 VTTKGGATGT
+649 VSTKGGATDT

-684 THVFPEIRQHRETDY
+684 THIFPEIRQHRETDY

-708 TTYRFG
+708 TTFRFG

-728 YNEGDEDKG
+728 YNEGDEAKG

-760 SRIERVFNEEKNQYE
+760 SRIERVFNEEKEQYE

-780 YEGGPIVT
+780 YEGDPIVT
-788 EEIYTLTVTEPI
+788 EEIYTLEVTEPI
-800 SSDEIYE
+800 SPDEIYE

-822 YTLEVFDERTM
+822 YTLEVFDETTM
-833 KLTMPTVDIRKEGS
+833 KLTMPTVDIREDGA
-847 ETTETENVT
+847 EVTETENVI

-861 EIDKEGKLRAIP
+861 EIDEEGKLRAIP
-873 DRAATGEELNAIQVF
+873 DRAATGNELNAIQVF

-902 ILINDSCS
+902 ILINESYS

-917 LRSDAGNDKTN
+917 LRSDAGFDPTN

-947 HSYKGE
+947 NSYKGE
-953 AFLGGVKSMATAI
+953 AFLSGVMSMSTAI

-981 NSDEAKIPILE
+981 NTDGTKILE
-992 VGFTYSIIGEGTK
+992 VGFTYSIINEGTE

-1049 GSVTSRISVDMKNPV
+1049 SSFTSRISVDMTNPL
-1064 KKE
+1064 

>member
-13 CCGLAGSTLT
+13 ACGLAGSTLT
-23 SCGSSEEPPVTEEPD
+23 SCGPSEEPPVTDDPNDEKPD
-38 DEQPDDVNPDD
+38 DQQPDD
-49 ENPDDEN
+49 EN
-56 PDDEN
+56 
-61 PDDEQPDDETP
+61 PDDETP

-175 KEDFKYNAETGVWDI
+175 KEDFKYNAETDVWDI

-220 DGSQATTDDYT
+220 DGSQATVDDYT

-292 QEIIGKIKTREN
+292 QEIIGNIKTREN
-304 EGLVSATRVV
+304 EGLISATRVV

-321 TTNFESFDGATYAHT
+321 TTNFESFDGVTYAHT

-343 GSQSEEYTYMTAD
+343 ASQSEEYTYMTAD
-356 KVHNQTYMF
+356 KEHNQTYMF

-374 LDMYVNSSF
+374 LDVYVNSSF
-383 IDIEEIESIEVTNAS
+383 IEENESREVTNAS

-428 VAFGDFLARGNATYE
+428 IAFGDFLARGNATYE

-458 RFTDDVDIDN
+458 RFTDDLDIDN

-478 TTFELKGYEFNLRE
+478 TTFELKGYEFSLRE
-492 KDEKGLYRVVYGES
+492 KDEKGMYQVVYGES
-506 GSNFVYQET
+506 GSNFVYEEK
-515 KPQESEKKINIA
+515 KPQESEKKIDIA
-527 DYYITGLSVEYSDNY
+527 HYYINSLSVEYSDNY

-576 FDKINPKTGSTKI
+576 FDNINPETGSTKI
-589 DVPTITVENSKT
+589 DVPTITVENPKI

-634 KDKDG
+634 KDNDG
-639 NMYTGEETIK
+639 NMYIGEETIT
-649 VTTKGGATGT
+649 VSTKGTKGEVIDT

-684 THVFPEIRQHRETDY
+684 THIFPEIRQHRETDY

-708 TTYRFG
+708 TTFRFG

-760 SRIERVFNEEKNQYE
+760 SRIERVFNEETNQYE
-775 DHEVP
+775 DHKVP
-780 YEGGPIVT
+780 YEGDPIVT
-788 EEIYTLTVTEPI
+788 EETYTLEVTEPI

-822 YTLEVFDERTM
+822 YTLEVFDENFR
-833 KLTMPTVDIRKEGS
+833 S
-847 ETTETENVT
+847 
-856 VDIDY
+856 
-861 EIDKEGKLRAIP
+861 LR
-873 DRAATGEELNAIQVF
+873 
-888 DSDNSY
+888 
-894 FESISDEE
+894 
-902 ILINDSCS
+902 
-910 EISLPLR
+910 
-917 LRSDAGNDKTN
+917 
-928 YNYNYVT
+928 
-935 FSLPVELDGFAG
+935 
-947 HSYKGE
+947 
-953 AFLGGVKSMATAI
+953 
-966 VEFTDESNGKVTVTK
+966 
-981 NSDEAKIPILE
+981 
-992 VGFTYSIIGEGTK
+992 
-1005 YETYNFVIQDN
+1005 
-1016 ATGTEAEKLTIK
+1016 
-1028 SMALSYDK
+1028 
-1036 ASLSIDFEYPGEY
+1036 
-1049 GSVTSRISVDMKNPV
+1049 
-1064 KKE
+1064 

>member
-13 CCGLAGSTLT
+13 ACGLAGSTLT
-23 SCGSSEEPPVTEEPD
+23 SCGPSEEPPVTD
-38 DEQPDDVNPDD
+38 DPN
-49 ENPDDEN
+49 
-56 PDDEN
+56 
-61 PDDEQPDDETP
+61 DETP

-197 VSCEFGEGVSSIP
+197 VSCEFDEGVSSIP

-278 VNSYDKNADNDAKV
+278 VNSYDKNADNNAKV
-292 QEIIGKIKTREN
+292 QEIIGNIKTREN
-304 EGLVSATRVV
+304 EGLISATRVV

-321 TTNFESFDGATYAHT
+321 TTNFKSFDGATYAHT

-356 KVHNQTYMF
+356 REHNQTYMF
-365 SYDNSDKSV
+365 SYDNIDKSV
-374 LDMYVNSSF
+374 LDVYVNSSF

-398 IPHFIIDGAPTYG
+398 IPHFIIDGVPTYG

-428 VAFGDFLARGNATYE
+428 IAFGDFLARGNATYE

-458 RFTDDVDIDN
+458 RFTDDLDIDN

-478 TTFELKGYEFNLRE
+478 TTFELKGYEFSLRE
-492 KDEKGLYRVVYGES
+492 KDEKGMYQVVYDES
-506 GSNFVYQET
+506 GSNFVYQEA
-515 KPQESEKKINIA
+515 KPQESEKQIDIA
-527 DYYITGLSVEYSDNY
+527 NYYIEGLSVKYSDNY

-559 LDGEKYVAEY
+559 FDGEKYVAEY

-576 FDKINPKTGSTKI
+576 FDTISPETGSTKI
-589 DVPTITVENSKT
+589 DVPTITVINPKIDE
-601 GKRSVSTTEMEAE
+601 RSISTTEME
-614 IENGTETEFVSGC
+614 TEFGSGC

-634 KDKDG
+634 KDNNG
-639 NMYTGEETIK
+639 NMYIGEETIT
-649 VTTKGGATGT
+649 VSTKGGATDT

-669 NGIKFDYPTDTTVNE
+669 NGIKFDYPSDTTVNE
-684 THVFPEIRQHRETDY
+684 KHVFPEIRQHRETDY

-728 YNEGDEDKG
+728 YNEGDQDKG

-760 SRIERVFNEEKNQYE
+760 SRIERVFNEEANQYE

-780 YEGGPIVT
+780 YEGDPIVT
-788 EEIYTLTVTEPI
+788 EEIYTLTVTEP
-800 SSDEIYE
+800 
-807 NIVGKTYEYNSSTSS
+807 
-822 YTLEVFDERTM
+822 
-833 KLTMPTVDIRKEGS
+833 PTVDIRKEGS
-847 ETTETENVT
+847 EATETENVT

-917 LRSDAGNDKTN
+917 LRSDAGNDPKN

-947 HSYKGE
+947 KSYKGE
-953 AFLGGVKSMATAI
+953 EFISGFGSKAIAT
-966 VEFTDESNGKVTVTK
+966 VEFTDNRNGKVTITK
-981 NSDEAKIPILE
+981 YETDEVILE
-992 VGFTYSIIGEGTK
+992 VGFVYSVINEDTEYKTYSFELHGE
-1005 YETYNFVIQDN
+1005 
-1016 ATGTEAEKLTIK
+1016 ATGTEVENLAITKMELRYENT
-1028 SMALSYDK
+1028 
-1036 ASLSIDFEYPGEY
+1036 SLYITVEYQSES
-1049 GSVTSRISVDMKNPV
+1049 GSVLSTNINVDMKNPV

>member
-38 DEQPDDVNPDD
+38 DEQPDDEQPDD
-49 ENPDDEN
+49 EN
-56 PDDEN
+56 
-61 PDDEQPDDETP
+61 PDDETP

-126 VKAIKEGTT
+126 VKALKEGTT

-141 KEDPTKKSDEW
+141 KEDSTKKSDEW

-162 EVSIVLELDDNEH
+162 KVSIVLDLDDNEH
-175 KEDFKYNAETGVWDI
+175 MEDFKYNAETDVWDI

-197 VSCEFGEGVSSIP
+197 VSCEFDEGVSSIP

-220 DGSQATTDDYT
+220 DGSQATADDYT

-278 VNSYDKNADNDAKV
+278 VNSYDKNADSDAKV
-292 QEIIGKIKTREN
+292 QEIIGNIKTREN
-304 EGLVSATRVV
+304 EGLISATRVV

-321 TTNFESFDGATYAHT
+321 TTDFKSFVGATYAHT

-356 KVHNQTYMF
+356 IEHNQTYMF

-374 LDMYVNSSF
+374 LDVYVNSSF
-383 IDIEEIESIEVTNAS
+383 IDIEEIESMEVTNAS
-398 IPHFIIDGAPTYG
+398 IPYFIIDGAPTYG

-428 VAFGDFLARGNATYE
+428 IAFGDFLARGNATYE

-458 RFTDDVDIDN
+458 KFTDNVDIDN
-468 WLEFSFDYDS
+468 WLKFSFDYDS
-478 TTFELKGYEFNLRE
+478 TTFELKGYKFSLRE
-492 KDEKGLYRVVYGES
+492 KDDEGIYQVVYNET
-506 GSNFVYQET
+506 GSNFKYEET
-515 KPQESEKKINIA
+515 KPQDSEKEIDIA
-527 DYYITGLSVEYSDNY
+527 HYYINSLSVKYSDNY

-559 LDGEKYVAEY
+559 FDGEKYVAEY

-576 FDKINPKTGSTKI
+576 INPETGSTKI
-589 DVPTITVENSKT
+589 DVPTITVKNSTT
-601 GKRSVSTTEMEAE
+601 GERSVSTTEME
-614 IENGTETEFVSGC
+614 TEFGSGC

-634 KDKDG
+634 KDNNG
-639 NMYTGEETIK
+639 NMYIGEETIT
-649 VTTKGGATGT
+649 VSTKGGATGT

-684 THVFPEIRQHRETDY
+684 KHIFPEIRQHRETDY

-737 NPSGSYSIIGNEVGT
+737 IPAGSYSIIGNEVGT

-760 SRIERVFNEEKNQYE
+760 SRIERVFNEETKQFE

-780 YEGGPIVT
+780 YKGAPIVT
-788 EEIYTLTVTEPI
+788 EETYTLEVTEPI
-800 SSDEIYE
+800 SSDEIYD

-822 YTLEVFDERTM
+822 YTLEVFDEKTM
-833 KLTMPTVDIRKEGS
+833 KLTMPTVDIREDGA
-847 ETTETENVT
+847 EVTETEDVT

-861 EIDKEGKLRAIP
+861 EIDKEGKLRAKP
-873 DRAATGEELNAIQVF
+873 DRAATGNELNAIQVF

-902 ILINDSCS
+902 ILINDSFS

-917 LRSDAGNDKTN
+917 LRSDAGKDPFN

-947 HSYKGE
+947 NSYKGE
-953 AFLGGVKSMATAI
+953 AFLSGVMSMSTAI
-966 VEFTDESNGKVTVTK
+966 VKFTDESNGKVTVTK
-981 NSDEAKIPILE
+981 NSDGAKILE
-992 VGFTYSIIGEGTK
+992 VGFTYSIINEGTE
-1005 YETYNFVIQDN
+1005 YETYNFVILDN
-1016 ATGTEAEKLTIK
+1016 ATGTEAQKLTIK
-1028 SMALSYDK
+1028 SMTLSYDK
-1036 ASLSIDFEYPGEY
+1036 ASLSIDFEYQGES
-1049 GSVTSRISVDMKNPV
+1049 GSLTSRISVDMKNPL

>member
-13 CCGLAGSTLT
+13 ACGLVGSTLT
-23 SCGSSEEPPVTEEPD
+23 SCGPSEEPPVTDDPNDEKPDDQQPD
-38 DEQPDDVNPDD
+38 DEHPDD

-56 PDDEN
+56 
-61 PDDEQPDDETP
+61 PDDETP

-99 SVYGGKDKSVTW
+99 SVYGGKNKSVTW

-135 KIQATS
+135 KIQAIS

-175 KEDFKYNAETGVWDI
+175 KEDFKYNAETDVWDI

-220 DGSQATTDDYT
+220 DGSQATVDDYT

-292 QEIIGKIKTREN
+292 QEIIEKIKTKEN
-304 EGLVSATRVV
+304 QGLVNATRVV

-356 KVHNQTYMF
+356 REHNQTYMF
-365 SYDNSDKSV
+365 SYDNIDKSV
-374 LDMYVNSSF
+374 LDVYVNSSF

-398 IPHFIIDGAPTYG
+398 IPHFIIDGVPTYG

-422 NPYEEN
+422 NLYEEN
-428 VAFGDFLARGNATYE
+428 IAFGDFLARGNATYE
-443 FSQSEEGISKVEVES
+443 FSQSEEGISKVEVAS
-458 RFTDDVDIDN
+458 RFTDNTDIDN

-478 TTFELKGYEFNLRE
+478 ITFELKGYEFSLRE
-492 KDEKGLYRVVYGES
+492 KDEKGMYRVVYSET
-506 GSNFVYQET
+506 GSNFIYQDA
-515 KPQESEKKINIA
+515 KPQESEKQIDIA
-527 DYYITGLSVEYSDNY
+527 NYYIEGLSVKYSDNY

-559 LDGEKYVAEY
+559 FDGEKYVAEY

-576 FDKINPKTGSTKI
+576 FDTISPETGSTKI
-589 DVPTITVENSKT
+589 DVPTITVINPKIDE
-601 GKRSVSTTEMEAE
+601 RSISTTEME
-614 IENGTETEFVSGC
+614 TEFGSGC

-634 KDKDG
+634 KDNDG
-639 NMYTGEETIK
+639 NMYIGEETIT
-649 VTTKGGATGT
+649 VSTKGGATDT

-669 NGIKFDYPTDTTVNE
+669 NGIKFDYPSDTTVNE
-684 THVFPEIRQHRETDY
+684 THVFPEIRQYRETDY

-708 TTYRFG
+708 TTFRFG

-760 SRIERVFNEEKNQYE
+760 SRIERVFNEETKQFE

-780 YEGGPIVT
+780 YEGDPIVT

-800 SSDEIYE
+800 SADEVYE

-822 YTLEVFDERTM
+822 YTLEITSESKM
-833 KLTMPTVDIRKEGS
+833 KLTMPTVDIRDEGAEAS
-847 ETTETENVT
+847 GTENVT

-861 EIDKEGKLRAIP
+861 EIDEEGKIRAIP

-902 ILINDSCS
+902 ILINESYS

-917 LRSDAGNDKTN
+917 LRSDAGYDPTN

-947 HSYKGE
+947 NSYKGE
-953 AFLGGVKSMATAI
+953 EFISGFGSKAIAT
-966 VEFTDESNGKVTVTK
+966 VEFTDNRNGKVTLTK
-981 NSDEAKIPILE
+981 YETDEVILE
-992 VGFTYSIIGEGTK
+992 VGFVYSVINEDTEYKTYSFELHGE
-1005 YETYNFVIQDN
+1005 
-1016 ATGTEAEKLTIK
+1016 ATGTEVENLAIRKMELRYENT
-1028 SMALSYDK
+1028 
-1036 ASLSIDFEYPGEY
+1036 SLYITVEYQSET
-1049 GSVTSRISVDMKNPV
+1049 GSVLSTNINVDMTNPL
-1064 KKE
+1064 

>member
-13 CCGLAGSTLT
+13 ACGLAGSALT
-23 SCGSSEEPPVTEEPD
+23 SCGSNEEPPVTEEPD
-38 DEQPDDVNPDD
+38 DENPDD
-49 ENPDDEN
+49 GNPDDENPDNENPDDEN
-56 PDDEN
+56 PDDGN
-61 PDDEQPDDETP
+61 PDDETP

-111 TSSDPSVATIDENGN
+111 TSSDPGVATIDENGN

-141 KEDPTKKSDEW
+141 KEDSTKKSDEW

-162 EVSIVLELDDNEH
+162 EVSIVLDLDDNEY
-175 KEDFKYNAETGVWDI
+175 KEDFKYNAETDVWDI

-220 DGSQATTDDYT
+220 DGSQATADDYT

-292 QEIIGKIKTREN
+292 QEIIAKIKTREN

-321 TTNFESFDGATYAHT
+321 TTNFESFVGATYAHT

-356 KVHNQTYMF
+356 TVHNQTYMF

-428 VAFGDFLARGNATYE
+428 IAFGDFLARGNATYE

-458 RFTDDVDIDN
+458 RFTDNVDIDN
-468 WLEFSFDYDS
+468 WIKFSFDYDS
-478 TTFELKGYEFNLRE
+478 TTFELKGYEFSLRE
-492 KDEKGLYRVVYGES
+492 KDEEGIYQVVYNET
-506 GSNFVYQET
+506 GSNFKYEET
-515 KPQESEKKINIA
+515 KPQESEKEINIA
-527 DYYITGLSVEYSDNY
+527 DYYIAGLSVKYSENY

-559 LDGEKYVAEY
+559 FDKEKNAYVAEY

-576 FDKINPKTGSTKI
+576 FDSISPEKGSTKI
-589 DVPTITVENSKT
+589 DVPTITVKNPKIDE
-601 GKRSVSTTEMEAE
+601 RSVSTTEME
-614 IENGTETEFVSGC
+614 TEFGSGC

-639 NMYTGEETIK
+639 NMYIGPETIT

-669 NGIKFDYPTDTTVNE
+669 SGIKFDYPTDTTVNKD
-684 THVFPEIRQHRETDY
+684 HVFPEIRQHRETDY

-728 YNEGDEDKG
+728 YNDGDQDKG
-737 NPSGSYSIIGNEVGT
+737 IPAGSYSIIGNEVGT

-760 SRIERVFNEEKNQYE
+760 SRIERELNEETNQFE

-780 YEGGPIVT
+780 YEGDPIIT
-788 EEIYTLTVTEPI
+788 EEIYTLEVTDPI
-800 SSDEIYE
+800 SSDEIYD

-822 YTLEVFDERTM
+822 YTLEITSESKM
-833 KLTMPTVDIRKEGS
+833 KLTMPTVDIREEGA
-847 ETTETENVT
+847 EATETENVT

-861 EIDKEGKLRAIP
+861 KIDEEGKLRAIP
-873 DRAATGEELNAIQVF
+873 DRAATGNELNAIQVF
-888 DSDNSY
+888 DSDNSLY
-894 FESISDEE
+894 ESISDEE
-902 ILINDSCS
+902 ILINESYS
-910 EISLPLR
+910 EISLSLR
-917 LRSDAGNDKTN
+917 LRSNAGKDPFN

-935 FSLPVELDGFAG
+935 FSLPIELDGFAG
-947 HSYKGE
+947 NSYKGE
-953 AFLGGVKSMATAI
+953 EFISGFGSKAIAT
-966 VEFTDESNGKVTVTK
+966 VEFTDESNGKVTITK
-981 NSDEAKIPILE
+981 YGTDEVILE
-992 VGFTYSIIGEGTK
+992 VGFTYSIKNEGTE
-1005 YETYNFVIQDN
+1005 YETYNFIILDDS

-1028 SMALSYDK
+1028 SMTLSYDK
-1036 ASLSIDFEYPGEY
+1036 ASLSINFEYSSEFGPLP
-1049 GSVTSRISVDMKNPV
+1049 STISVDMTNPLP
-1064 KKE
+1064 EE

>member
-13 CCGLAGSTLT
+13 ACGLAGSTLT
-23 SCGSSEEPPVTEEPD
+23 SCGPNEEPPVTDDPNDEKPD
-38 DEQPDDVNPDD
+38 DEQPDV
-49 ENPDDEN
+49 EN
-56 PDDEN
+56 
-61 PDDEQPDDETP
+61 PDDETP

-99 SVYGGKDKSVTW
+99 SVYGGEDKSVTW
-111 TSSDPSVATIDENGN
+111 TSSDPSVATIDENGK

-292 QEIIGKIKTREN
+292 QEIIGNIKTREN
-304 EGLVSATRVV
+304 EGLISATRVV

-321 TTNFESFDGATYAHT
+321 TTNFKSFDGATYAHT

-356 KVHNQTYMF
+356 RKHNQTYMF
-365 SYDNSDKSV
+365 SYDNIDKSV
-374 LDMYVNSSF
+374 LDVYVNSSF

-398 IPHFIIDGAPTYG
+398 IPHFIIDGVPTYG

-428 VAFGDFLARGNATYE
+428 IAFGDFLARGNATYE

-458 RFTDDVDIDN
+458 RFTDNTDIDN

-478 TTFELKGYEFNLRE
+478 TTFELKGYEFSLRE
-492 KDEKGLYRVVYGES
+492 KDEKGMYQVVYDES
-506 GSNFVYQET
+506 GSNFVYQEA
-515 KPQESEKKINIA
+515 KPQESEKQIDIA
-527 DYYITGLSVEYSDNY
+527 NYYIEGLSVKYSDNY

-559 LDGEKYVAEY
+559 FDGEKYVAEY

-576 FDKINPKTGSTKI
+576 FDTISPETGSTKI
-589 DVPTITVENSKT
+589 DVPTITVINPKIDE
-601 GKRSVSTTEMEAE
+601 RSISTTEME
-614 IENGTETEFVSGC
+614 TEFGSGC

-634 KDKDG
+634 KDKNG
-639 NMYTGEETIK
+639 NMYTGVETIR
-649 VTTKGGATGT
+649 VTTKGEATGT

-669 NGIKFDYPTDTTVNE
+669 NGIKFDYPSDTTVNE
-684 THVFPEIRQHRETDY
+684 THVFPEIRQYRETDY

-708 TTYRFG
+708 TTYRFD

-737 NPSGSYSIIGNEVGT
+737 NPTGSYSIIGNEVGT

-760 SRIERVFNEEKNQYE
+760 SRIERVFNEEKEQYE

-780 YEGGPIVT
+780 YEGDPIVT

-807 NIVGKTYEYNSSTSS
+807 NIVGKTYEYNSSTIS
-822 YTLEVFDERTM
+822 YTLEVTSESKM
-833 KLTMPTVDIRKEGS
+833 KLTMPTVDIREEGS
-847 ETTETENVT
+847 EATETENVT

-873 DRAATGEELNAIQVF
+873 DRAATVEELNAIQVF

-902 ILINDSCS
+902 ILINESYS

-917 LRSDAGNDKTN
+917 LRSDAGNDPKN

-947 HSYKGE
+947 KSYKGE
-953 AFLGGVKSMATAI
+953 EFISGFGSKAIAT
-966 VEFTDESNGKVTVTK
+966 VEFTDNRNGKVTITK
-981 NSDEAKIPILE
+981 YETDEVILE
-992 VGFTYSIIGEGTK
+992 VGFVYSVINEDTEYKTYSFELHGE
-1005 YETYNFVIQDN
+1005 
-1016 ATGTEAEKLTIK
+1016 ATGTEVENLAITKMELRYENT
-1028 SMALSYDK
+1028 
-1036 ASLSIDFEYPGEY
+1036 SLYITVEYQSES
-1049 GSVTSRISVDMKNPV
+1049 GSVLSTNINVDMKNPV

>member
-13 CCGLAGSTLT
+13 ACGLAGSILT
-23 SCGSSEEPPVTEEPD
+23 SCGSREEPPVTEEPD
-38 DEQPDDVNPDD
+38 DEQPDD

-56 PDDEN
+56 
-61 PDDEQPDDETP
+61 PDDETP

-111 TSSDPSVATIDENGN
+111 ISSDPSVATIDENGN
-126 VKAIKEGTT
+126 VKAIKEGKT

-175 KEDFKYNAETGVWDI
+175 KEDFKYNAETDVWDI

-220 DGSQATTDDYT
+220 DGSQATADDYT

-292 QEIIGKIKTREN
+292 QEIIGNIKTREN
-304 EGLVSATRVV
+304 EGLISATRVV

-336 VDVADEE
+336 IDTVNEE
-343 GSQSEEYTYMTAD
+343 ISDEEYTYMTAD
-356 KVHNQTYMF
+356 RVHKQTYMF

-383 IDIEEIESIEVTNAS
+383 IEENESREVTNAS

-411 FSSILSKIATS
+411 FSSILSKIAAS

-458 RFTDDVDIDN
+458 RFTDNTDIDN

-478 TTFELKGYEFNLRE
+478 TTFELKGYEFSLRE
-492 KDEKGLYRVVYGES
+492 KDEKGMYQVVYNET
-506 GSNFVYQET
+506 GSKFIYQDK
-515 KPQESEKKINIA
+515 KPQESEKKIDIEK
-527 DYYITGLSVEYSDNY
+527 YYIEGLSVKYSDNY

-559 LDGEKYVAEY
+559 FDGEKYVAEY

-576 FDKINPKTGSTKI
+576 FDSINPETGSTKI
-589 DVPTITVENSKT
+589 DVPTITVGNSII
-601 GKRSVSTTEMEAE
+601 GYRSVSTTEMEAE
-614 IENGTETEFVSGC
+614 IENGTETKFVSGC

-634 KDKDG
+634 KDKNG
-639 NMYTGEETIK
+639 NMYIGEETIT
-649 VTTKGGATGT
+649 VSTKGGATGT

-669 NGIKFDYPTDTTVNE
+669 SGIKFDYPTDTTVNE
-684 THVFPEIRQHRETDY
+684 KHVFPEIRQHRETDY

-708 TTYRFG
+708 TTFRFG

-737 NPSGSYSIIGNEVGT
+737 IPTGSYSIIGNEVGT
-752 YKFKFKVK
+752 YKFKFKVTD
-760 SRIERVFNEEKNQYE
+760 RVVSGFDENGLPTEELVK
-775 DHEVP
+775 
-780 YEGGPIVT
+780 YEGDPIVT
-788 EEIYTLTVTEPI
+788 EEIYTLTVTKPI
-800 SSDEIYE
+800 SSDEIYD
-807 NIVGKTYEYNSSTSS
+807 NIVGKTYEYNSDTSS
-822 YTLEVFDERTM
+822 YTLEITSDSIM
-833 KLTMPTVDIRKEGS
+833 KLTMPTVDIRDEGS
-847 ETTETENVT
+847 EVTETENVT

-861 EIDKEGKLRAIP
+861 KIDEEGKLRAIP
-873 DRAATGEELNAIQVF
+873 DRAATGNELNAIQVF
-888 DSDNSY
+888 DSDNSFY
-894 FESISDEE
+894 ESISDEE
-902 ILINDSCS
+902 ILVNDSYS

-917 LRSDAGNDKTN
+917 LRSDAGYDPTN

-947 HSYKGE
+947 NSYKGE
-953 AFLGGVKSMATAI
+953 EFISGFGSKAIAT
-966 VEFTDESNGKVTVTK
+966 VEFTDNSNGKVTITK
-981 NSDEAKIPILE
+981 YGTDEVILE
-992 VGFTYSIIGEGTK
+992 VGFAYSVINEGTEYKTYSFELL
-1005 YETYNFVIQDN
+1005 NN
-1016 ATGTEAEKLTIK
+1016 ATGTEVENLTIK
-1028 SMALSYDK
+1028 NMELRYENTSLFIAVEYQSESGTVLSTN
-1036 ASLSIDFEYPGEY
+1036 IN
-1049 GSVTSRISVDMKNPV
+1049 VDMTNPL
-1064 KKE
+1064 

>member
-13 CCGLAGSTLT
+13 ACGLAGSTLT
-23 SCGSSEEPPVTEEPD
+23 SCGPSEEPPVTDDPNDEKPD
-38 DEQPDDVNPDD
+38 DQQPDD
-49 ENPDDEN
+49 EN
-56 PDDEN
+56 
-61 PDDEQPDDETP
+61 PDDETP

-175 KEDFKYNAETGVWDI
+175 KEDFKYNAETDVWDI

-220 DGSQATTDDYT
+220 DGSQATRDDYT

-292 QEIIGKIKTREN
+292 QEIIGNIKTREN
-304 EGLVSATRVV
+304 EGLISATRVV

-321 TTNFESFDGATYAHT
+321 TTDFESFDGATYAHT
-336 VDVADEE
+336 VDVAEE
-343 GSQSEEYTYMTAD
+343 EASQSEEYTYMTAD
-356 KVHNQTYMF
+356 KDHNQTYMF

-383 IDIEEIESIEVTNAS
+383 IDENESREVTNAS

-428 VAFGDFLARGNATYE
+428 IAFGDFLARGNATYE

-458 RFTDDVDIDN
+458 RFTDDLDIDN

-478 TTFELKGYEFNLRE
+478 TTFELKGYEFSLRE
-492 KDEKGLYRVVYGES
+492 KDEKGMYQVVYGES

-559 LDGEKYVAEY
+559 FDGEKYVAEY
-569 DATIPFV
+569 DASIPFV
-576 FDKINPKTGSTKI
+576 FDKINPETGSTKI

-639 NMYTGEETIK
+639 NMYIGEETIT
-649 VTTKGGATGT
+649 VSTKGGATDT

-684 THVFPEIRQHRETDY
+684 THIFPEIRQHRETDY

-708 TTYRFG
+708 TTFRFG

-760 SRIERVFNEEKNQYE
+760 SRIERVFNEEANQYE

-780 YEGGPIVT
+780 YEGDPIVT

-822 YTLEVFDERTM
+822 YTLEVFDETTM
-833 KLTMPTVDIRKEGS
+833 KLTMPTVDIREEGS
-847 ETTETENVT
+847 EATETKNVT

-902 ILINDSCS
+902 ILINDSYS

-917 LRSDAGNDKTN
+917 LRSDAGKDKTN

-935 FSLPVELDGFAG
+935 FSLPVKLDGFAG
-947 HSYKGE
+947 NSYKGE
-953 AFLGGVKSMATAI
+953 AFLSGVMSMSTAI

-981 NSDEAKIPILE
+981 NSDGTKMLE
-992 VGFTYSIIGEGTK
+992 VGFTYSIINEGTE

-1049 GSVTSRISVDMKNPV
+1049 SSFTSRISVDMTNPL
-1064 KKE
+1064 

>member
-13 CCGLAGSTLT
+13 ACGLAGSILT

-38 DEQPDDVNPDD
+38 DENSDD

-56 PDDEN
+56 
-61 PDDEQPDDETP
+61 PDDETP

-111 TSSDPSVATIDENGN
+111 ISSDPSVATIDENGN
-126 VKAIKEGTT
+126 VKAIKEGKT

-175 KEDFKYNAETGVWDI
+175 KEDFKYNAETDVWDI

-220 DGSQATTDDYT
+220 DGSQATADDYT

-292 QEIIGKIKTREN
+292 QEIIGNIKTREN
-304 EGLVSATRVV
+304 EGLISATRVV

-336 VDVADEE
+336 IDTVNEE
-343 GSQSEEYTYMTAD
+343 ISDEEYTYMTAD
-356 KVHNQTYMF
+356 RVHKQTYMF

-383 IDIEEIESIEVTNAS
+383 IEENESREVTNAS

-458 RFTDDVDIDN
+458 RFTDNIDIDN

-478 TTFELKGYEFNLRE
+478 TTFELKGYEFSLRE
-492 KDEKGLYRVVYGES
+492 KDEKGMYQVVYNET
-506 GSNFVYQET
+506 GSKFIYQDK
-515 KPQESEKKINIA
+515 KPQESEKKIDIEK
-527 DYYITGLSVEYSDNY
+527 YYIEGLSVKYSDNY

-551 LADRFSAT
+551 LADRFSANF
-559 LDGEKYVAEY
+559 DGEKYVAEY

-576 FDKINPKTGSTKI
+576 FDSINPETGSTKI
-589 DVPTITVENSKT
+589 DVPTITVGNSII
-601 GKRSVSTTEMEAE
+601 GYRSVSTTEMEAE
-614 IENGTETEFVSGC
+614 IENGTETKFVSGC

-634 KDKDG
+634 KDKNG
-639 NMYTGEETIK
+639 NMYIGEETIT
-649 VTTKGGATGT
+649 VSTKGGATGT

-669 NGIKFDYPTDTTVNE
+669 SGIKFDYPTDTTVNE
-684 THVFPEIRQHRETDY
+684 KHVFPEIRQHRETDY

-708 TTYRFG
+708 TTFRFG

-737 NPSGSYSIIGNEVGT
+737 IPTGSYSIIGNEVGT
-752 YKFKFKVK
+752 YKFKFKVTD
-760 SRIERVFNEEKNQYE
+760 RVVSGFDENGLPTEELVK
-775 DHEVP
+775 
-780 YEGGPIVT
+780 YEGDPIVT
-788 EEIYTLTVTEPI
+788 EEIYTLTVTKPI
-800 SSDEIYE
+800 SSDEIYD
-807 NIVGKTYEYNSSTSS
+807 NIVGKTYEYNSDTSS
-822 YTLEVFDERTM
+822 YTLEITSDSIM
-833 KLTMPTVDIRKEGS
+833 KLTMPTVDIRDEGS
-847 ETTETENVT
+847 EVTDTKNVT

-861 EIDKEGKLRAIP
+861 KIDEEGKLRAIP
-873 DRAATGEELNAIQVF
+873 DRAATGNELNAIQVF
-888 DSDNSY
+888 DSDNSFY
-894 FESISDEE
+894 ESISDEE
-902 ILINDSCS
+902 ILINDSYS

-917 LRSDAGNDKTN
+917 LRSDAGYDPTN

-947 HSYKGE
+947 NSYKGE
-953 AFLGGVKSMATAI
+953 EFISGFGSKAIAT
-966 VEFTDESNGKVTVTK
+966 VEFTDNSNGKVTITK
-981 NSDEAKIPILE
+981 YGTDEVIFE
-992 VGFTYSIIGEGTK
+992 VGFVYSVINEDTEYKTYSFELL
-1005 YETYNFVIQDN
+1005 DN
-1016 ATGTEAEKLTIK
+1016 ATGTEVESLAIK
-1028 SMALSYDK
+1028 NMELRYENTSLFIAVEYQSESGTVLSTN
-1036 ASLSIDFEYPGEY
+1036 IN
-1049 GSVTSRISVDMKNPV
+1049 VDMTNPL
-1064 KKE
+1064 